1 MIGREIRTLWAAQSV
16 STFGDALTKLTLI
29 LLITERTRSVAAVGT
44 LAVVMAVP
52 GVLGGMVAGAYVDRW
67 DRRRTMIAAD
77 TGRAVLM
84 ALTALV
90 VARDAPL
97 ATIYLLTFVQAGV
110 GTFFDPARA
119 ALMQIVVPAGADG
132 GAADTVRRGHPAPV
146 ARLGRSDPG
155 RRHRR

>member
-77 TGRAVLM
+77 TGRAC
-84 ALTALV
+84 
-90 VARDAPL
+90 
-97 ATIYLLTFVQAGV
+97 
-110 GTFFDPARA
+110 
-119 ALMQIVVPAGADG
+119 
-132 GAADTVRRGHPAPV
+132 
-146 ARLGRSDPG
+146 
-155 RRHRR
+155 